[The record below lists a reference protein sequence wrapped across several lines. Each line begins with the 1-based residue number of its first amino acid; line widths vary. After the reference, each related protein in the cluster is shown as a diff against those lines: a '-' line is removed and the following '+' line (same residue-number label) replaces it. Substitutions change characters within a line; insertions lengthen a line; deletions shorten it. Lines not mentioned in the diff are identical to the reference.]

1 MSENKDWSQYW
12 SQGHKTSFG
21 SSFKGCYE
29 GVLKQSWLKVFSTF
43 NDGDKVLDL
52 CTGNGS
58 LPRLAYESMSN
69 FSEINFSGVDYATVD
84 SDDTFLKLSNV
95 DFKFDCNIEELPFDS
110 LQFDYVI
117 SNYGIEYS
125 NLEKSLTEV
134 SRVLKPLGK
143 ATFVCHVNSSRIFL
157 ENANE
162 LTLLTYLL
170 KSDGLINCLDS
181 LVTALDEKAVTQDT
195 AAINEISMSAEQYRN
210 ELNKQLSDALDEFG
224 IDFHQSDFVS
234 FLKFLLNKNTE
245 NKKDKLALYKQE
257 AVSHQ
262 VRLKA
267 LCKAALNYEALPKTI
282 DLFNSVGLEIHN
294 HEMISDESGIVAI
307 QIWALK
313 IV

>member
-21 SSFKGCYE
+21 GSFKGCYE

-43 NDGDKVLDL
+43 NRGDKILDL

-84 SDDTFLKLSNV
+84 PDDTFLKLSNV
-95 DFKFDCNIEELPFDS
+95 DFKFDCNIEKLPYDS
-110 LQFDYVI
+110 LQFDHVI

-125 NLEKSLTEV
+125 NLEKSLAEV
-134 SRVLKPLGK
+134 SRVLKPTGSV
-143 ATFVCHVNSSRIFL
+143 TFVCHVNTSRIFL

-170 KSDGLINCLDS
+170 KPDGLISCLGS
-181 LVTALDEKAVTQDT
+181 LASALDKKVVNQDT
-195 AAINEISMSAEQYRN
+195 ATLNEIDMSAEQYRK
-210 ELNKQLSDALDEFG
+210 ELNKKLSDALGEFG
-224 IDFHQSDFVS
+224 IDFHQSDFVG
-234 FLKFLLNKNTE
+234 FLKFLLNKSTE

-262 VRLKA
+262 VRLMA
-267 LCKAALNYEALPKTI
+267 LCKAALIYEELSKTFG
-282 DLFNSVGLEIHN
+282 LFNSVGLEVLN
-294 HEMISDESGIVAI
+294 HEMISDDSGIIAV
-307 QIWALK
+307 QIRAHK
-313 IV
+313 KV